1 MKILFYILL
10 FMFAY
15 RIMKK
20 LFLPAY
26 PNKGG
31 QHQDPPKTHFN
42 EYSNNG
48 RSNII
53 EDVDY
58 EEVD

>member
-1 MKILFYILL
+1 
-10 FMFAY
+10 MFAY